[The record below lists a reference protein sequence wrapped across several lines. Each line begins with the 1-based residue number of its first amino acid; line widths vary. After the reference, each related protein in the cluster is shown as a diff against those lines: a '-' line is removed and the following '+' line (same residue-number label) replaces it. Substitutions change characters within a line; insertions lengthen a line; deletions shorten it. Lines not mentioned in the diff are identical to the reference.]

1 MIYLLGIDGGGSTVR
16 VVVTGS
22 DYIVLGES
30 HGSTVNPNLVG
41 RDAALQTIQSAVR
54 QAVAAANLTLED
66 ISAAG
71 IGVAGADSVHSETWV
86 REVVSGILPTAEIAP
101 SSDHEIALVG
111 AHGQRRGIL
120 VLAGTGSLASGV
132 GASGEY
138 MLVGARGYLLGD
150 EGSGYWIGMEALK
163 AIIRADDGRSLPSS
177 LTGLFLAR
185 FDLPDVPAVIPWLYH
200 SGVSRTK
207 EIATFAGTV
216 LEQAEQGDKVAS
228 EIALRAADELALS
241 VRALRHRLD
250 MESLPIAFAGGLLSS
265 HNPLSLKLCQ
275 LLDLPDI
282 PQPQYPPVI
291 GAAILGFSKLGL
303 NSLTG

>member
-1 MIYLLGIDGGGSTVR
+1 MIYLLGIDGGGSNVR

-22 DYIVLGES
+22 DYIVLGEA

-41 RDAALQTIQSAVR
+41 RDAALQTIQSVVR
-54 QAVAAANLTLED
+54 QAVASANLTLED
-66 ISAAG
+66 ISAVG
-71 IGVAGADSVHSETWV
+71 IGVAGADSAHSEAWV
-86 REVVSGILPTAEIAP
+86 REVASGVLPAAEIAP

-120 VLAGTGSLASGV
+120 VLAGTGSLACGV

-138 MLVGARGYLLGD
+138 ILIGGRGYLLGD
-150 EGSGYWIGMEALK
+150 EGSGYWIAMEALK
-163 AIIRADDGRSLPSS
+163 AIIRADDGRTSVTS
-177 LTGLFLAR
+177 LTPLFLER

-200 SGVSRTK
+200 AGLSRTK
-207 EIATFAGTV
+207 ELATFAGTV

-228 EIALRAADELALS
+228 DVALRAAEELALS
-241 VRALRHRLD
+241 VRALRHRLN
-250 MESLPIAFAGGLLSS
+250 MEPLPIAFAGGLLSS
-265 HNPLSLKLCQ
+265 HNPLSIKLCQ

-291 GAAILGFSKLGL
+291 GAAILGFYKLGL
-303 NSLTG
+303 NSQTS